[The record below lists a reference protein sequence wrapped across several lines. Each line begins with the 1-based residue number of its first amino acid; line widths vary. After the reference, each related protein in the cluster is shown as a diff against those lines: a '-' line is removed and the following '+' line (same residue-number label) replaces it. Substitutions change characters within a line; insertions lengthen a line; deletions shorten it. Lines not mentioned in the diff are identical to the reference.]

1 MITTAYFH
9 STEDSTWIAILDDG
23 REIKFLADGEPAEA
37 LAQQLGGRQISPS
50 LRRFMRMAST
60 GSQPPTTPSNR

>member
-9 STEDSTWIAILDDG
+9 STEDSSWIAILDDD

-37 LAQQLGGRQISPS
+37 LAQQLGGRQISPVTEETHEDGEYWFS
-50 LRRFMRMAST
+50 AT
-60 GSQPPTTPSNR
+60 YYTK

>member
-9 STEDSTWIAILDDG
+9 STEDSSWIAILDDG

-37 LAQQLGGRQISPS
+37 LAQQLGGRQISPLTEEIHEDGEYWFS
-50 LRRFMRMAST
+50 VT
-60 GSQPPTTPSNR
+60 YYIK

>member
-9 STEDSTWIAILDDG
+9 STEDSSWIAILDDG

-37 LAQQLGGRQISPS
+37 LAQQLGGRQISPLTEEIHEDGEYWFS
-50 LRRFMRMAST
+50 AT
-60 GSQPPTTPSNR
+60 YYIK